1 MSKCLYLLAVLA
13 NLERNHS
20 QAKALLEKA
29 QLLGGDEQFW
39 YNSTLSLTEAILEE
53 EGEGKQ
59 SMVRK
64 FLGFGDCGLG
74 FFQQCSLSVKFYSLS
89 ISIKAKLGVKCS

>member
-1 MSKCLYLLAVLA
+1 M
-13 NLERNHS
+13 ERNHR

-29 QLLGGDEQFW
+29 QLLGGDEEFW
-39 YNSTLSLTEAILEE
+39 YNSTLSLIEAILEE

-64 FLGFGDCGLG
+64 FFGFGGCGLG
-74 FFQQCSLSVKFYSLS
+74 FFQTVVSLSEVL
-89 ISIKAKLGVKCS
+89 

>member
-1 MSKCLYLLAVLA
+1 MSRCLYLLAVLA
-13 NLERNHS
+13 NLERNPR

-39 YNSTLSLTEAILEE
+39 YNSTLSLTEAVLEE

-59 SMVRK
+59 SLVRK
-64 FLGFGDCGLG
+64 FFRFGDCGLG
-74 FFQQCSLSVKFYSLS
+74 IFFSNGLSQ
-89 ISIKAKLGVKCS
+89 

>member
-1 MSKCLYLLAVLA
+1 MSRCLYLLAVLA
-13 NLERNHS
+13 NLERNHR

-64 FLGFGDCGLG
+64 FFGFGDCGLG
-74 FFQQCSLSVKFYSLS
+74 VFSAMLSLSEILQPFHFNKSK
-89 ISIKAKLGVKCS
+89 IRC